1 MHFLNFKS
9 CPADPDVW
17 MRPAIKSDRTNIWDI
32 VLIYTDN
39 TLDISENAESIQELR
54 CGWLY
59 VRCVFHILAWVWLSD
74 AHLCWKWMETFLV

>member
-1 MHFLNFKS
+1 
-9 CPADPDVW
+9 
-17 MRPAIKSDRTNIWDI
+17 MRSAIKSDRTNIWDI